1 MALLL
6 SGCNG
11 SGASPGDTHT
21 TTPVTSPTPTP
32 TPTGE
37 PSTEAGAIAG
47 ANRYLGAI
55 QAGDYVAAWELF
67 TDDGK
72 VSVPEDFFVAL
83 GAACPVVAGKGV
95 QFMGATRLVPEG
107 VRVGVTAPAGRG
119 PLPLYFVYFHQ
130 YLLMVY
136 EHDEWLVSPDG
147 GLILLVKDGLARVKT
162 SEGCRHPA

>member
-1 MALLL
+1 MRRTWVAAAAAVMALLL

-37 PSTEAGAIAG
+37 PSTAAAAIAG

-83 GAACPVVAGKGV
+83 GAACPVVAGKACSSWG
-95 QFMGATRLVPEG
+95 P
-107 VRVGVTAPAGRG
+107 RG
-119 PLPLYFVYFHQ
+119 SSLRACGLASPLPLAEARFPSILCTFISTCSWSTSTTNGWFHQ
-130 YLLMVY
+130 M
-136 EHDEWLVSPDG
+136 G
-147 GLILLVKDGLARVKT
+147 A
-162 SEGCRHPA
+162 